1 MFFFDTYAIIEIIK
15 GNINYKKYSNK
26 PFITTIYNLMEL
38 YYALLRLYDENKAEK
53 YFEFFRPACVPVHD
67 NTVKAAMKFRL
78 IEMSEIATRNLPAS
92 ARSKRAISEHAQKH
106 APHSSK
112 MQRIFECAQKSK
124 EISDISAGSVFDRK
138 KGNLISYVDCIG
150 YVVALEKNVLFLT
163 GEKHFK
169 ELKNVEFVR

>member
-1 MFFFDTYAIIEIIK
+1 MHSISLCVE
-15 GNINYKKYSNK
+15 
-26 PFITTIYNLMEL
+26 NLC
-38 YYALLRLYDENKAEK
+38 RI
-53 YFEFFRPACVPVHD
+53 F
-67 NTVKAAMKFRL
+67 NTQ
-78 IEMSEIATRNLPAS
+78 E
-92 ARSKRAISEHAQKH
+92 H

>member
-1 MFFFDTYAIIEIIK
+1 MTFD
-15 GNINYKKYSNK
+15 
-26 PFITTIYNLMEL
+26 
-38 YYALLRLYDENKAEK
+38 
-53 YFEFFRPACVPVHD
+53 
-67 NTVKAAMKFRL
+67 
-78 IEMSEIATRNLPAS
+78 MSEIATRTFFAS
-92 ARSKRAISEHAQKH
+92 ARSKRAISECRKAKLSDKPEICFANFSVHAQEH